1 MLLWCGEVFSSHA
14 LLFKWWLRAAHFL
27 MLLFK
32 AGFPQEMI
40 WQTITSLDCGQF
52 QWEERQCCDA
62 GCSTLWP
69 VAGGG
74 AQRKDAR
81 CSITNHFRHPDS
93 LFWSQTLSGPI
104 FTQRWLTP
112 TEKNVRC
119 LDLDMLYVCNK
130 GASGHNG
137 FHVLLDWNSPKK
149 TGEWGLWVIVMILM
163 IKGPTELF
171 VVYWH
176 WNHGK
181 LTRQNWWISRVATFK
196 AKLKLSL
203 CDGKGIW
210 NLKVLALLRKLQV
223 QRAENALRAFCAHAT
238 IWT

>member
-1 MLLWCGEVFSSHA
+1 MRRKTMLW
-14 LLFKWWLRAAHFL
+14 
-27 MLLFK
+27 
-32 AGFPQEMI
+32 
-40 WQTITSLDCGQF
+40 
-52 QWEERQCCDA
+52 
-62 GCSTLWP
+62 
-69 VAGGG
+69 
-74 AQRKDAR
+74 
-81 CSITNHFRHPDS
+81 
-93 LFWSQTLSGPI
+93 
-104 FTQRWLTP
+104 RWLLHLMACGWWRCP
-112 TEKNVRC
+112 TQGRTLLNYQSLPSSRFSFLITDSQWPNFPSEVTHPHTKNVRC
-119 LDLDMLYVCNK
+119 LDLDMLYVCNH